1 MFEFKFNDIGEGLEE
16 GKIADILVREGQS
29 VKEGDPVFSVETD
42 KVTTELPAPV
52 NGVINKILVKTGDT
66 VHVGTTIAYIEQG
79 GSSASTYAVTPATNS
94 FQQQAAPAF
103 NSFQQQAP
111 AYNNQVNNF
120 AATSQGSVDFIF
132 NDVGEGLTEGKVAD
146 ILKKNGDFVKEG
158 DPVFSV
164 ETDKVTTELYAPK
177 TGTIAAI
184 LVNVGQEIRVGQVI
198 AKINLSAAA
207 PAPTMSFAQPQPQF
221 QQPQFQPQQTQAT
234 SEPASEG
241 GASVVGEVKVSNKV
255 LPLFGSQKK
264 K

>member
-52 NGVINKILVKTGDT
+52 NGVISKILVKTGDT

-79 GSSASTYAVTPATNS
+79 GSGASAYA
-94 FQQQAAPAF
+94 AAPAT

-120 AATSQGSVDFIF
+120 APASQGTVDFVF

-207 PAPTMSFAQPQPQF
+207 PAPAPTMSFAQPQPQF
-221 QQPQFQPQQTQAT
+221 QQPQFQPQQTQAA

>member
-52 NGVINKILVKTGDT
+52 NGVISKILVKTGDT

-79 GSSASTYAVTPATNS
+79 GSGASTYATAPATNS
-94 FQQQAAPAF
+94 FQQAAPAF

-120 AATSQGSVDFIF
+120 APASQGTVDFVF

-198 AKINLSAAA
+198 AKINLSVAA

-221 QQPQFQPQQTQAT
+221 QQPQFQPQQTQVA

>member
-16 GKIADILVREGQS
+16 GKIAEILVKEGQS

-52 NGVINKILVKTGDT
+52 NGVISKILVKTGDT

-79 GSSASTYAVTPATNS
+79 GSGAYAAAPAKNS
-94 FQQQAAPAF
+94 FQQAAPAF

-120 AATSQGSVDFIF
+120 APASQGTVDFVF

-184 LVNVGQEIRVGQVI
+184 LVNVGEEIRVGQVI

-207 PAPTMSFAQPQPQF
+207 PTPTPTMSFAQPQPQF
-221 QQPQFQPQQTQAT
+221 QPQQTQSA

>member
-94 FQQQAAPAF
+94 FQQQAPT
-103 NSFQQQAP
+103 
-111 AYNNQVNNF
+111 YNNQVNNF
-120 AATSQGSVDFIF
+120 AAASQGTVDFIF

-207 PAPTMSFAQPQPQF
+207 PAPTMSFAQPQ
-221 QQPQFQPQQTQAT
+221 QTQAA

>member
-16 GKIADILVREGQS
+16 GKIAEILVKEGQS
-29 VKEGDPVFSVETD
+29 VKEGDSVFSVETD

-52 NGVINKILVKTGDT
+52 SGVISKILVKTGDT

-79 GSSASTYAVTPATNS
+79 GSVSNAYASTSVANGFQQTPAAAFNNS
-94 FQQQAAPAF
+94 SQQQT
-103 NSFQQQAP
+103 P
-111 AYNNQVNNF
+111 AYNIQPNQTNNF
-120 AATSQGSVDFIF
+120 GSASQATVDFIF

-146 ILKKNGDFVKEG
+146 ILKKIGDFVKEG

-184 LVNVGQEIRVGQVI
+184 LVSVGQEIRVGQVI
-198 AKINLSAAA
+198 AKISLSGSA
-207 PAPTMSFAQPQPQF
+207 PASTPTVSFAQPQPQ
-221 QQPQFQPQQTQAT
+221 QPQVS

>member
-16 GKIADILVREGQS
+16 GKIAEILVKEGQS

-52 NGVINKILVKTGDT
+52 NGVISKILVKTGDT

-79 GSSASTYAVTPATNS
+79 GSSAYAAAPATNS
-94 FQQQAAPAF
+94 FQQAAPAF

-120 AATSQGSVDFIF
+120 VPASQGTVDFVF

-184 LVNVGQEIRVGQVI
+184 LVNVGEEIRVGQVI
-198 AKINLSAAA
+198 AKINLSAAAPA

-221 QQPQFQPQQTQAT
+221 QQPQFQPQQTQAA